1 MNFNPISRAPTIPR
15 IPSSLKWSFFFRIP
29 QADSTPAL
37 INSHHRYTVNTGT
50 KKWKI
55 FRVIPDPFDSSNSF
69 FFFLQNPSIYR
80 DCLFLARFL
89 SLRSILFQIFQLPL
103 CKVSKVFISIFP
115 SSFFKFSFAN
125 SYLFYDF
132 SSPVSYSFDFPS
144 PFSQSIQSIYCDF
157 SSSFKFPFTN
167 NVFITIF
174 LRFLSSVSI
183 IQLLFCKVS
192 KVFIAI
198 FPRPFPFV
206 LYPSPIFFSQSILL
220 YLLRYSFP
228 FVLYP
233 SPIFFSQSIL
243 LYLLPLFLARFP
255 SRGQPTS
262 ASKFSIILRRND
274 DFPPPPRFVITRFLS
289 LVNALR
295 KSKDAAEILLQT

>member
-1 MNFNPISRAPTIPR
+1 M
-15 IPSSLKWSFFFRIP
+15 
-29 QADSTPAL
+29 
-37 INSHHRYTVNTGT
+37 
-50 KKWKI
+50 
-55 FRVIPDPFDSSNSF
+55 
-69 FFFLQNPSIYR
+69 
-80 DCLFLARFL
+80 FLARFL

-125 SYLFYDF
+125 SYLFCDISF
-132 SSPVSYSFDFPS
+132 PLSHFFDFPS

-157 SSSFKFPFTN
+157 SSPLSF
-167 NVFITIF
+167 
-174 LRFLSSVSI
+174 RFVSI
-183 IQLLFCKVS
+183 PHLS
-192 KVFIAI
+192 
-198 FPRPFPFV
+198 
-206 LYPSPIFFSQSILL
+206 FSQIILL

-289 LVNALR
+289 LVNPLR
-295 KSKDAAEILLQT
+295 KSKDTAEILLQT

>member
-1 MNFNPISRAPTIPR
+1 M
-15 IPSSLKWSFFFRIP
+15 
-29 QADSTPAL
+29 
-37 INSHHRYTVNTGT
+37 
-50 KKWKI
+50 
-55 FRVIPDPFDSSNSF
+55 
-69 FFFLQNPSIYR
+69 
-80 DCLFLARFL
+80 FLARFL

-125 SYLFYDF
+125 SYLFCDISF
-132 SSPVSYSFDFPS
+132 PLSHFFDFPS

-157 SSSFKFPFTN
+157 SSPLSF
-167 NVFITIF
+167 
-174 LRFLSSVSI
+174 RFVSI
-183 IQLLFCKVS
+183 PHLSFSQIILLYLLRYS
-192 KVFIAI
+192 
-198 FPRPFPFV
+198 FPFV

-289 LVNALR
+289 LVNPLR
-295 KSKDAAEILLQT
+295 KSKDTAEILLQT